1 MSCSAILD
9 IVQGTNY
16 AFPPRTQEE
25 IAMLYALLALMA
37 PLWDR
42 TAAQGEPTDTSVSR
56 LLAVIAAA
64 LFAVLAILVVDLHR
78 DELHALGLVGGAE
91 QINAVFMS
99 P

>member
-9 IVQGTNY
+9 IVHGPDY
-16 AFPPRTQEE
+16 AFPARRKE

-42 TAAQGEPTDTSVSR
+42 TAAQGEATDTSVSR

-64 LFAVLAILVVDLHR
+64 LFVVLAILVVDLHR